1 MPKANITNKFVSK
14 VICDQAK
21 TKEVYY
27 DERLSGFILEVRSTM
42 TKTFYYSYSK
52 NSRRTMRKIGSAETL
67 SANEARKIILN
78 LKKAQVSNNVAS
90 IMAEK
95 SDTLTLAK
103 FFREF
108 YLPYVQKHVKSHS
121 TNESIFINHILPT
134 LGTIPMQSLKKIDVM
149 KLHSDMIQK
158 KKLSP
163 ATANKLLIFL
173 SQAYRLAYEFEL
185 FKTPYNPVSGVKH
198 FEENNERQR
207 FLSKAETKRLLNAVQ
222 MSENVH
228 LKYIIPML
236 LLTGARR
243 GELLKAKFEDFDEVQ
258 MLWIIPTTKN
268 GKKRV
273 VPLTPELYKIY
284 KQIPQ
289 ESEYLFTSKVTNK
302 PYTTFYRS
310 WNSARVKANLADVR
324 VHDLRHTYASALV
337 NAKRSLYEV
346 QVLLGHSTAKM
357 TQRYAHLSNESLH
370 AAASCAARLF

>member
-1 MPKANITNKFVSK
+1 MPKASITNKFVSK
-14 VICDQAK
+14 ITCNQAK
-21 TKEVYY
+21 AKEVYY
-27 DERLSGFILEVRSTM
+27 DEKLSGFILEVRNTQ

-52 NSRRTMRKIGSAETL
+52 NSRRTMRKIGSAEIL
-67 SANEARKIILN
+67 SASEARKIILN
-78 LKKAQVSNNVAS
+78 LKKGQLSSDVAS

-95 SDTLTLAK
+95 SGALTLAN
-103 FFREF
+103 FFTEY
-108 YLPYVQKHVKSHS
+108 YLPYVQKHVKSHD
-121 TNESIFINHILPT
+121 TNESIFKNHILPT
-134 LGTIPMQSLKKIDVM
+134 LGTTPMQSLKKIDVM
-149 KLHSDMIQK
+149 KLHSEMMQK
-158 KKLSP
+158 KRLKP

-185 FKTPYNPVSGVKH
+185 LKTPYNPVSGVKH

-207 FLSKAETKRLLNAVQ
+207 FLSKAETKRLLDAVL

-236 LLTGARR
+236 LLSGARK

-268 GKKRV
+268 GKKRII
-273 VPLTPELYKIY
+273 PLTPELYKIY

-289 ESEYLFTSKVTNK
+289 ESEYLFTSKATNK
-302 PYTTFYRS
+302 PYTTFYNS

-324 VHDLRHTYASALV
+324 IHDLRHTYASALV

-357 TQRYAHLSNESLH
+357 TQRYAHLSNESLY